1 MSTPQTTS
9 NDNSLPFIRTYN
21 PNNPNIHEMIDQS
34 VECFKR
40 NKVDGF
46 ENLRVI
52 KSKQQAPNIKRILTK
67 AEFSQKQVGVY
78 KCPNKRCECCASLL
92 LGNSY
97 TFKKF

>member
-52 KSKQQAPNIKRILTK
+52 KSKQQAPNLKRILTK
-67 AEFSQKQVGVY
+67 LNSLKNKLEFINVLTKDVNVVQAYS
-78 KCPNKRCECCASLL
+78 
-92 LGNSY
+92 
-97 TFKKF
+97 